1 MKKGDNYRLIKMLP
15 FAVVWTSLIGQIVL
29 AQSVVRTEEQF
40 IPSERSF
47 GATLELRS
55 EATLYGPE
63 IRFGQIVRWS
73 DTDKDIFEP
82 LRQLVIA
89 RFSDKQVVR
98 NISIQELRQLLRDA
112 GVNTSLM
119 NFVGAVRCTVQR
131 TDISVSNADKLD
143 QLIRVHEH
151 EQVRSD
157 EVDFVSTDSV
167 PDRGSD
173 SVKTIQTLRD
183 RLTEDLASRLQIPKE
198 TLQLTFRAEDE
209 RWLRLAEPQFRFSLN
224 PQRVGNLGDVSW
236 QVTILSDQGST
247 RAYIPAR
254 AQAWQNQVVVTRPL
268 ATKQLIT
275 DADITERRIL
285 VDRLTEDP
293 LLTRDQVVGQ
303 QASRDLKP
311 GTPMTSRLVDPV
323 QLVRP
328 GQFVTIE
335 HGVGS
340 VKIKIVAR
348 AVDGGSYGQT
358 IRVKNETTREIYRA
372 TVTGPQTA
380 SINPV
385 PMTQD
390 PVALGYQ
397 KPSD

>member
-1 MKKGDNYRLIKMLP
+1 MKKSGNFMLIRVLS
-15 FAVVWTSLIGQIVL
+15 FAMVWTSLIGTVGT
-29 AQSVVRTEEQF
+29 AQEVVRTEERF
-40 IPSERSF
+40 IRSDRAA

-55 EATLYGPE
+55 ETTLYGSE
-63 IRFGQIVRWS
+63 IRFGQIVRWADS
-73 DTDKDIFEP
+73 DKDIFEP
-82 LRQLVIA
+82 LSQLVIG

-98 NISIQELRQLLRDA
+98 SISIQELRQLLRDA
-112 GVNTSLM
+112 GVNTSMM
-119 NFVGAVRCTVQR
+119 NFVGAIRCTVQR
-131 TDISVSNADKLD
+131 VDIPISNADKLD
-143 QLIRVHEH
+143 QLI
-151 EQVRSD
+151 QVQNNQELKSND
-157 EVDFVSTDSV
+157 GSSLVVDLA
-167 PDRGSD
+167 PNRGSD
-173 SVKTIQTLRD
+173 SVHAIRTLRD
-183 RLTEDLASRLQIPKE
+183 RLIEDLASRLQIPRD
-198 TLQLTFRAEDE
+198 TLQLTFRGEDE
-209 RWLRLAEPQFRFSLN
+209 RFLRLSEPQFGFSLN
-224 PQRVGNLGDVSW
+224 PQRVANLGDVSW
-236 QVTILSDQGST
+236 QVTITSDQGST

-254 AQAWQNQVVVTRPL
+254 AQAWQNQVVVIRPL

-293 LLTRDQVVGQ
+293 LLTREQVVGQ

-311 GTPMTSRLVDPV
+311 GTPMTARLIDPV

-340 VKIKIVAR
+340 VKVKIVAR

-380 SINPV
+380 SINPI
-385 PMTQD
+385 PIHRD
-390 PVALGYQ
+390 PVAMGQ
-397 KPSD
+397 SKTE